1 VQAKDVASL
10 HPFWIES
17 PGHRPG
23 LLVYRGLRV
32 GEPEGAVVFET
43 KKAATFGVPR
53 PSKGIGHDGLDRK
66 LPAKEERGVPD
77 GHHVLSELQP
87 RWGEQFAV
95 F

>member
-1 VQAKDVASL
+1 
-10 HPFWIES
+10 
-17 PGHRPG
+17 
-23 LLVYRGLRV
+23 
-32 GEPEGAVVFET
+32 VVFET

-53 PSKGIGHDGLDRK
+53 PSKGHDGLDRK